1 MRILE
6 LMRQH
11 GITQDMLAQQLG
23 VTKQA
28 VNNIIKKDNP
38 NLSTVER
45 IAVAIG
51 VPVYELFVDPKSL
64 VHCEGPA
71 IDVDCPH
78 CGAQLHVSVP
88 VEVKG

>member
-1 MRILE
+1 MRIQE

-11 GITQDMLAQQLG
+11 GITQDMMATELG

-28 VNNIIKKDNP
+28 VNNILKSDNP
-38 NLSTVER
+38 KLSTIER
-45 IAVAIG
+45 MAMVVG

-64 VHCEGPA
+64 VRCEGPA

-88 VEVKG
+88 VEVK